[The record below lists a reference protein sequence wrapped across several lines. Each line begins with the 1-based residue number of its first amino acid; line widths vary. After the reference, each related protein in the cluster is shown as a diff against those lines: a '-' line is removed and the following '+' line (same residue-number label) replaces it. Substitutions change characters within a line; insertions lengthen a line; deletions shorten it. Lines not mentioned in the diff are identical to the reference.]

1 MSLRSGWSS
10 IEKAQLSACNMSVH
24 LFYFIVIFVISVSA
38 QTSCSDTWQLT
49 SSSVPCVYT
58 YFQTSASND
67 CSGTTTCYRIESG
80 WDTICAPWS
89 STTGKETISASINT
103 NYGKLNFRSSS
114 CGYQSE
120 TDQNDGTWDQ
130 CAATD
135 FFDTGRTHSAA
146 SELAVARSNAKRARS
161 SSVRA
166 FLHRCCLHRAPFA
179 CGHIMLL
186 LATSL
191 PTDGQ
196 NLVSWSNLAARGT
209 VLS

>member
-10 IEKAQLSACNMSVH
+10 IEKAQLSASLLLHCH
-24 LFYFIVIFVISVSA
+24 FVISVSA

-166 FLHRCCLHRAPFA
+166 FLA
-179 CGHIMLL
+179 
-186 LATSL
+186 SL
-191 PTDGQ
+191 PASSAICLWPQ
-196 NLVSWSNLAARGT
+196 HA
-209 VLS
+209 